1 MVEAEIYGFGLERGK
16 SMNMFVMNTL
26 NSNDLII
33 KGPNNITVVVGQ
45 TADFQCLVQ
54 RVKARSWMK
63 SEKFFTLDK

>member
-33 KGPNNITVVVGQ
+33 QGPQNLTVQIGQ
-45 TADFQCLVQ
+45 TADLPCIVQ

-63 SEKFFTLDK
+63 S